1 MEGSLVAIRSN
12 ITASINML
20 PGIVVPLYTTQAHTY
35 ICTDTQTHTHTYAS
49 KKKNRH
55 TQMAG
60 SVKAGETCFSL
71 K

>member
-12 ITASINML
+12 ITTAINML
-20 PGIVVPLYTTQAHTY
+20 PGIVVPLKTTQAHTY
-35 ICTDTQTHTHTYAS
+35 ICTETQTHTYTS